1 MGQDITQLQVAYPHI
16 QVKEIHI
23 IGVATGSPSPKV
35 HGSVPVKL
43 DKGMCTDRRGTGGI
57 RTQWSL
63 PGDCRSGRSEVSAS
77 NNESIL

>member
-1 MGQDITQLQVAYPHI
+1 MGQDITQINAAHPHI

-43 DKGMCTDRRGTGGI
+43 DKGMCTDRRGAEGI

-63 PGDCRSGRSEVSAS
+63 PGNCRSGRTEVSTFK
-77 NNESIL
+77 NE